1 MKIKIRA
8 LDGSFYEVEESL
20 LQAYK
25 VPAEEVAQQ
34 LQHLKGSLRLDLAKE
49 LDAPAGSEAAS
60 RRPKRARRKG

>member
-25 VPAEEVAQQ
+25 VPAEEVERQ

-49 LDAPAGSEAAS
+49 LGAPAVKK
-60 RRPKRARRKG
+60 PKRPRQSERR